1 MNATNKI
8 LLRRKNLL
16 IVEPINADYE
26 QTKNEQALVV
36 TMMKNVLFLT
46 WYSAQL
52 QGAWNGVTQRCSQSM
67 CQWPWDSFLH
77 LPGSSL
83 SYVV

>member
-36 TMMKNVLFLT
+36 TMMKM
-46 WYSAQL
+46 
-52 QGAWNGVTQRCSQSM
+52 CS
-67 CQWPWDSFLH
+67 L
-77 LPGSSL
+77 LASL
-83 SYVV
+83 SPRNCSRHFPI